1 LIKEQETEIEKL
13 KEQVK
18 LLKEKYVYQV
28 AENDNT
34 IKRYKKEVD

>member
-1 LIKEQETEIEKL
+1 MKKEIKAAKD
-13 KEQVK
+13 K
-18 LLKEKYVYQV
+18 LLYEM